1 MVHHKGRGIAFGGV
15 HDVEEDEEGIDSEF
29 FNQLLAFNID
39 RNRFFQLAL
48 RRPRAQKKQAPA
60 AERGRRGR
68 GKADEEEL
76 LRNLALIEGKVSLE
90 DGGDGQPIPGVDS
103 DEERVEARP
112 EKPTLW
118 EFPHV
123 RFNAQ
128 LAVQDDVLFIY
139 GGTYEKGDREFT
151 FDEMHAIDLGKLDGV
166 KEVFRRELEDWQ
178 GSEDEESDEEDEED
192 DEEASDEEP
201 DPSTP
206 ATSVG
211 DDLLTAKPGAP
222 ETAAEPEPEP
232 EGEEAEPADTLP
244 HPRPFESLREFFSR
258 TSNQWQDIVLEE
270 MKYRRNQEGRAVKE
284 IRKEAFDRAEQKWW
298 DCREDIQALEDEQEE
313 AGIGEVVSIA
323 DRGGAEGGAP
333 RRR

>member
-1 MVHHKGRGIAFGGV
+1 M
-15 HDVEEDEEGIDSEF
+15 
-29 FNQLLAFNID
+29 
-39 RNRFFQLAL
+39 
-48 RRPRAQKKQAPA
+48 
-60 AERGRRGR
+60 
-68 GKADEEEL
+68 
-76 LRNLALIEGKVSLE
+76 
-90 DGGDGQPIPGVDS
+90 
-103 DEERVEARP
+103 EARP